1 VFSALKARLSNT
13 PFVTSDYHDGHPDD
27 SHASTSFKSIV
38 DSVSKLGTPFRGS
51 DNGASER
58 DRSAKKGTKHKSVW
72 DVLFAQDS
80 FISGV
85 MDIQLRC
92 RDARG
97 KKDVKEAQLQSL
109 LSKEGYDRKDQRD
122 AIPLPS
128 APELLVNGVFP
139 DTAKMFKSA
148 LYPALIEFH
157 VEGTLKRDDQTSKAS
172 RATKVARNE
181 IPLSSYKVIVKT
193 GDELKQD
200 QLIIMMIQL
209 MDRLLKRAALDL
221 CLTPYAIIATSPTS
235 GLVEFVDGSFPIS
248 QILSKY
254 NGSIMSF
261 FQSVAPQKGA
271 KYDVRQDVMSTY
283 VRSCAGYCVITFLL
297 GVGDR
302 HLDNILL
309 RASGH
314 FFHIDFGFIFG
325 RDPKPLPPAFR
336 LTREVRY
343 AQVANHRLV
352 SADCIH

>member
-1 VFSALKARLSNT
+1 M
-13 PFVTSDYHDGHPDD
+13 
-27 SHASTSFKSIV
+27 
-38 DSVSKLGTPFRGS
+38 
-51 DNGASER
+51 
-58 DRSAKKGTKHKSVW
+58 KHKSVW
-72 DVLFAQDS
+72 DVLLAQDS
-80 FISGV
+80 FISGI

-97 KKDVKEAQLQSL
+97 KKDVKEAQLKTL
-109 LSKEGYDRKDQRD
+109 LSKEGYDRKVQRD
-122 AIPLPS
+122 PIPLPS

-157 VEGTLKRDDQTSKAS
+157 VEGTMKREGSASGTS
-172 RATKVARNE
+172 RTTKMPRNDT
-181 IPLSSYKVIVKT
+181 PLSSYKVIIKT

-235 GLVEFVDGSFPIS
+235 GLVEFVDGSYPIS

-254 NGSIMSF
+254 NGSIMQF
-261 FQSVAPQKGA
+261 FQAVAPQKGS
-271 KYDVRQDVMSTY
+271 KYDMRQDVMSTY

-336 LTREVRY
+336 LTREVRNE
-343 AQVANHRLV
+343 VVGRVLV
-352 SADCIH
+352 EAVFVS

>member
-1 VFSALKARLSNT
+1 MMSCKQPCDLAVLILFMFRPSRYLKVELQDPTHGARYREVFTALQARLSNT
-13 PFVTSDYHDGHPDD
+13 PFVTSDSQDSHPDD
-27 SHASTSFKSIV
+27 SHSSTSFKSIV
-38 DSVSKLGTPFRGS
+38 DSVSKLGTPFRGF
-51 DNGASER
+51 DNAATER
-58 DRSAKKGTKHKSVW
+58 DRSTKKGIKHKSVW
-72 DVLFAQDS
+72 DVLLAQDS
-80 FISGV
+80 FISGI

-97 KKDVKEAQLQSL
+97 KKDVKEAQLKSL
-109 LSKEGYDRKDQRD
+109 LSKEGYDRKVQRD
-122 AIPLPS
+122 PIPLPS

-148 LYPALIEFH
+148 LYPALLEFH
-157 VEGTLKRDDQTSKAS
+157 VEGTLKSEVPAS
-172 RATKVARNE
+172 RTARTTKIPRNDTT
-181 IPLSSYKVIVKT
+181 LSSYKVIVKT

-235 GLVEFVDGSFPIS
+235 GLVEFVDESFPIS

-254 NGSIMSF
+254 NGSIMQF
-261 FQSVAPQKGA
+261 FQAVAPQKGA

-302 HLDNILL
+302 HL
-309 RASGH
+309 
-314 FFHIDFGFIFG
+314 
-325 RDPKPLPPAFR
+325 
-336 LTREVRY
+336 E
-343 AQVANHRLV
+343 
-352 SADCIH
+352 